1 MACMPSLNFRS
12 ARTLPRQ
19 KYMKPLS
26 QLSAQR
32 RSPRGEETPVAVR
45 SKHPVTDYHFQAPAG
60 ELRGANDR
68 LELAPPALSP
78 SFRHLSSEF
87 LATEMKRDY
96 LAEASFFAV
105 LVGVSAWPIVSMF
118 QALAQLVK

>member
-1 MACMPSLNFRS
+1 
-12 ARTLPRQ
+12 
-19 KYMKPLS
+19 MKPVY

-32 RSPRGEETPVAVR
+32 RSHRGEETPAGQR
-45 SKHPVTDYHFQAPAG
+45 SKHPVTDYQFHAPAG
-60 ELRGANDR
+60 NFRGANDR
-68 LELAPPALSP
+68 LQLAPPVLAP

-105 LVGVSAWPIVSMF
+105 IVGVSAWPIVSML
-118 QALAQLVK
+118 QAVAQLAK

>member
-1 MACMPSLNFRS
+1 
-12 ARTLPRQ
+12 
-19 KYMKPLS
+19 MKPLS

-32 RSPRGEETPVAVR
+32 RSPRGEETPTGLR
-45 SKHPVTDYHFQAPAG
+45 SKHPVTDYHFHAPAAD
-60 ELRGANDR
+60 LRGANDR
-68 LELAPPALSP
+68 LHLAPPVLAP

-105 LVGVSAWPIVSMF
+105 FVGVSAWPIVSML
-118 QALAQLVK
+118 QAVAQLAK